1 MRRSE
6 THASLLET
14 DMVGSSPPLPLS
26 ASANAAQLAKA
37 YVIAEVEVRDTA
49 AYEDYTS
56 AVVPIVAQFGGRY
69 IVRGGRIESV
79 EGSDPSGRMV
89 VIEFPHFAAAQAFLS
104 SEEYR
109 PVADIRHKTA
119 ISRIMIVEGTLP

>member
-1 MRRSE
+1 MP
-6 THASLLET
+6 H
-14 DMVGSSPPLPLS
+14 S

-37 YVIAEVEVRDTA
+37 YVIAEVAVDDA
-49 AYEDYTS
+49 AASEDYKS

-69 IVRGGRIESV
+69 IVRGGQIESV
-79 EGSDPSGRMV
+79 EGSDPSGRVV
-89 VIEFPHFAAAQAFLS
+89 VIEFANFTAAQAFLR

>member
-1 MRRSE
+1 M
-6 THASLLET
+6 
-14 DMVGSSPPLPLS
+14 SSADPMPHS
-26 ASANAAQLAKA
+26 AATNDSPVAKA
-37 YVIAEVEVRDTA
+37 YVIAEVEVRDAA
-49 AYEDYTS
+49 AYEDYKS

-69 IVRGGRIESV
+69 IVRGGQIESV

-89 VIEFPHFAAAQAFLS
+89 VIEFPNCTAAQAFLR

>member
-1 MRRSE
+1 
-6 THASLLET
+6 
-14 DMVGSSPPLPLS
+14 MVGSTPPLPLS
-26 ASANAAQLAKA
+26 ASGNAAQLPKA
-37 YVIAEVEVRDTA
+37 YVIAEVEVRDAA
-49 AYEDYTS
+49 AYEDYKS
-56 AVVPIVAQFGGRY
+56 AVVPIVDRYGGRY

-89 VIEFPHFAAAQAFLS
+89 VIEFPHFAAAQAFLRP
-104 SEEYR
+104 EEYR

>member
-1 MRRSE
+1 M
-6 THASLLET
+6 T
-14 DMVGSSPPLPLS
+14 SSTRPQPLS
-26 ASANAAQLAKA
+26 ASATAAQLPKA
-37 YVIAEVEVRDTA
+37 YVIAEVEVRDA
-49 AYEDYTS
+49 VAYEDYKS

-89 VIEFPHFAAAQAFLS
+89 VIEFPDFTAAQAFLK

-119 ISRIMIVEGTLP
+119 TSRIMIVEGTLP

>member
-1 MRRSE
+1 MP
-6 THASLLET
+6 H
-14 DMVGSSPPLPLS
+14 S
-26 ASANAAQLAKA
+26 ASADAAQLANA
-37 YVIAEVEVRDTA
+37 YVIAEVEVRDAA

-69 IVRGGRIESV
+69 IARGGKIESV
-79 EGSDPSGRMV
+79 EGSNPSGRMV
-89 VIEFPHFAAAQAFLS
+89 VIEFPHFATAQAFLR

>member
-1 MRRSE
+1 
-6 THASLLET
+6 
-14 DMVGSSPPLPLS
+14 MVGSTPPLPLS
-26 ASANAAQLAKA
+26 ASGNAAQLPKA
-37 YVIAEVEVRDTA
+37 YVIAEVEVRDAA
-49 AYEDYTS
+49 AYEDYKS
-56 AVVPIVAQFGGRY
+56 AVVPIVDQYGGRY

-89 VIEFPHFAAAQAFLS
+89 VIEFPHFAAAQAFLR

-109 PVADIRHKTA
+109 AVADIRHKTA